1 MRFKSYWR
9 TTILIA
15 VFLHFFVCLALAVV
29 VPRLHF
35 DTDPIP
41 ADEMEVV
48 DLGDSGVSEEE
59 TEKEPEQSSRQQRR
73 SRKLQYLYR
82 KRHRSRSRPLT
93 NRWMYLRCLQLW
105 QRI

>member
-48 DLGDSGVSEEE
+48 DLEDPGVSEEE
-59 TEKEPEQSSRQQRR
+59 TEKEPEQTCTGNDTAAGAD
-73 SRKLQYLYR
+73 L
-82 KRHRSRSRPLT
+82 
-93 NRWMYLRCLQLW
+93 
-105 QRI
+105 